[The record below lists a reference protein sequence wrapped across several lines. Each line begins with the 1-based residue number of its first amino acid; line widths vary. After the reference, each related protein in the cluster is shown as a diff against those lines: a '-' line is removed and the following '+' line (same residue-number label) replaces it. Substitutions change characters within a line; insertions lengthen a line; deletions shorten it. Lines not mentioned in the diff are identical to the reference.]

1 MSKPLS
7 PSDIYSKV
15 MLVIALYSF
24 SYCCLATKDAF
35 TIFFKV
41 ALIIIHLN
49 IITLSLFHIEN
60 TLE

>member
-15 MLVIALYSF
+15 MLVITLYSF

-35 TIFFKV
+35 TIFFK
-41 ALIIIHLN
+41 LL
-49 IITLSLFHIEN
+49 
-60 TLE
+60 